1 MNTKGDCF
9 YVYSKHISE
18 LNAGSKG
25 SPRMLFSCK
34 AWEPLLNVYLGP
46 VYFYLYL
53 KSYILC
59 KIRFRDLDSG
69 LLRIPTKRLLQFLIT
84 LSLVG
89 ILLLQSP

>member
-34 AWEPLLNVYLGP
+34 ASEPFLNVYLGP
-46 VYFYLYL
+46 VYFYLL
-53 KSYILC
+53 TLC
-59 KIRFRDLDSG
+59 LRFRF
-69 LLRIPTKRLLQFLIT
+69 RTFENFYKAIT
-84 LSLVG
+84 SISNNFNFGWNDIFPKSLWTH
-89 ILLLQSP
+89 